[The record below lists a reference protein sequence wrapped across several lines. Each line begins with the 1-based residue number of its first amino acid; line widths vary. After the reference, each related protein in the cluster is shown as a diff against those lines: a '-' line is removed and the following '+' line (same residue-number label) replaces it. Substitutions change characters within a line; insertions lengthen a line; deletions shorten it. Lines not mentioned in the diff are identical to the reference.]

1 MATFGTAQSE
11 NRIEVCLGHFD
22 AKHKDSQLVLHHRL
36 WNASEDISEQVVV
49 YICMYAQEMTS
60 FITEKD
66 ASLSTGSFIRL
77 ILGYGFLFC
86 VVTLPLVSSED
97 APLFFLI
104 FVLSSCQIFESA
116 NSRN

>member
-1 MATFGTAQSE
+1 MAQSE

-60 FITEKD
+60 FITQRPTADGKI
-66 ASLSTGSFIRL
+66 SFRVKISKT
-77 ILGYGFLFC
+77 
-86 VVTLPLVSSED
+86 V
-97 APLFFLI
+97 
-104 FVLSSCQIFESA
+104 
-116 NSRN
+116 